1 MHASPHVECGAR
13 WVAGW
18 TEGEDEIIQKVAVM
32 SFTIEIT
39 SALGPKRFTCS
50 TASETM
56 NKVCELEQRPHGS
69 ILVRDGSGRPINIE
83 ELTALCD
90 AESR

>member
-1 MHASPHVECGAR
+1 LNAVQDG
-13 WVAGW
+13 VAGW
-18 TEGEDEIIQKVAVM
+18 TEETEGKDEIIQKVAVM
-32 SFTIEIT
+32 SFTIETT
-39 SALGPKRFTCS
+39 SALGPMRFTCS

-56 NKVCELEQRPHGS
+56 NKVCELEQHPHGS
-69 ILVRDGSGRPINIE
+69 ILVRDGSGRAINID